1 MLQAEGLNPQAQRV
15 RVLAPPKPHH
25 PSPPKPQPALPPS
38 PLQPS
43 RFAHPN
49 PFQPLSND
57 TFPPDPSH
65 PSDFVS
71 PFCLDSDCL
80 DLPPSPVKSP
90 SLSRSVSWS
99 DPLVTLSVSQK
110 FSAYPSSH
118 PNRNTSYI
126 RFLLHRDSP
135 LPAPVDRFPPSIPP
149 AQALTTTSGSALAS
163 LSSAPP
169 LIADSGCTGV
179 LLRLSNFPS
188 LQPFFTPKPLPLAPF
203 TLPDRS
209 VLQVGGPSHLTG
221 ELRLPHKTSPISC
234 YFLPDFALSHSLV
247 GLSPLLR
254 PHGLAIFTPTSV
266 SVCLLHSSLP
276 HRHQVSLFRLV
287 VFLRPLHPHSPYPL

>member
-80 DLPPSPVKSP
+80 DLPPSPVRSP

-118 PNRNTSYI
+118 PNRNTTYI
-126 RFLLHRDSP
+126 KFLLHRD
-135 LPAPVDRFPPSIPP
+135 PPSPAHVNPP
-149 AQALTTTSGSALAS
+149 PPQLPSSAGPHHHISLCPCFFLSCSPSHCRLWLYWGPPPSFQLPFSPAFLHSQAPSPRPIYSARPLCLAS
-163 LSSAPP
+163 
-169 LIADSGCTGV
+169 GW
-179 LLRLSNFPS
+179 
-188 LQPFFTPKPLPLAPF
+188 PF
-203 TLPDRS
+203 S
-209 VLQVGGPSHLTG
+209 
-221 ELRLPHKTSPISC
+221 
-234 YFLPDFALSHSLV
+234 
-247 GLSPLLR
+247 
-254 PHGLAIFTPTSV
+254 
-266 SVCLLHSSLP
+266 P
-276 HRHQVSLFRLV
+276 HRS
-287 VFLRPLHPHSPYPL
+287 PHPP